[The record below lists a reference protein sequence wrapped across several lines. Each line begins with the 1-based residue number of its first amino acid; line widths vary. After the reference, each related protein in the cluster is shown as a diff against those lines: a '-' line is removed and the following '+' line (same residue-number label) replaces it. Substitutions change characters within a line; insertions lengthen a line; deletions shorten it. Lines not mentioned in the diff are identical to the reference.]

1 MSASLVG
8 SEMCIRDRSREAPS
22 AGAGGDARWPSQRGG
37 RRPRAWEFGQQG
49 DCLLY
54 TSDAADDM

>member
-8 SEMCIRDRSREAPS
+8 SEMCIRDSRALHMVR
-22 AGAGGDARWPSQRGG
+22 AARRMHL
-37 RRPRAWEFGQQG
+37 RAWLAKPRVDSTIASQQG